1 MRYFLLWMLFCL
13 AATTYA
19 QKETFDLIKFQPP
32 ANWKKETRE
41 TMLIYNTTNKK
52 DRTWCQVAIVK
63 STISKGTIEQDFV
76 SEWQELVVKNYQP
89 KEGPAAGETQEAEG
103 WKIKTGEGKFNF
115 NNAEAIVMLVT
126 ASGYNRCVSIVVT
139 TNHEEY
145 FNNVNVLLE
154 SVEMIKPETPS
165 NQPPGSTLPPGSTP
179 PPGST
184 AGTYAFTTTNFDN
197 GWTSTVQE
205 NWVQVTK
212 GTMKVLIHYPD
223 KHVDDYNPDLLAG
236 LQYAWNALVA
246 PRYNNPGNL
255 VFRPQSGWQSIEFA
269 ESDAVDKTTGA
280 RVHVVLFKK
289 NYSGGSGKYLEF
301 ITPDK
306 QSFEKE
312 FGTYENAAADYSSEA
327 WDKIAAMATYNK
339 FAVAA
344 SDLKG
349 KWTSNFT
356 GMQQYVNAYTG
367 ANAGMNTHASNES
380 FEFGEGGTYHWNL
393 GVASG
398 FVGNIKFQSVKSS
411 GKLTVPDNWHIHFS
425 DIEGKPRNYNASFSC
440 VKGARVL
447 WIEGTAYGKAE

>member
-1 MRYFLLWMLFCL
+1 MKYLLLCL
-13 AATTYA
+13 LVSFAATTQA

-32 ANWKKETRE
+32 ANWKKETKE
-41 TMLIYNTTNKK
+41 SMLVYNTTNKK

-63 STISKGTIEQDFV
+63 STISKGTIEQDFA

-89 KEGPAAGETQEAEG
+89 IEGPGEQEAQEADG

-115 NNAEAIVMLVT
+115 SNAEAIVMLTTV
-126 ASGYNRCVSIVVT
+126 AGFNRCVSILIT
-139 TNHEEY
+139 TNHEDY
-145 FNNVNVLLE
+145 FKDVNAILE
-154 SVEMIKPETPS
+154 SVEMIKPATPS
-165 NQPPGSTLPPGSTP
+165 HAPVVSTP
-179 PPGST
+179 
-184 AGTYAFTTTNFDN
+184 GTYAFTTTNFDN

-205 NWVQVTK
+205 NWVQVTR

-223 KHVDDYNPDLLAG
+223 KRVDAYNADLLGG
-236 LQYAWNALVA
+236 LQEAWNILVA
-246 PRYNNPGNL
+246 PRYSNTGNL

-269 ESDAVDKTTGA
+269 ESDAVDKATGKT
-280 RVHVVLFKK
+280 VHVVLFKK
-289 NYSGGSGKYLEF
+289 NYSSGSGKYLEF

-312 FGTYENAAADYSSEA
+312 FGTYENAAADHSSGA
-327 WDKIAAMATYNK
+327 WDKMAEMATYNK

-349 KWTSNFT
+349 KWTNNFT

-380 FEFGEGGTYHWNL
+380 FEFGEGSTYHWNL

-398 FVGNIKFQSVKSS
+398 FVGNIKFQSVKSN
-411 GKLTVPDNWHIHFS
+411 GKFTVPDNWHINFS
-425 DIEGKPRNYNASFSC
+425 DIEGKPRSYNASFSC
-440 VKGARVL
+440 VKGARML
-447 WIEGTAYGKAE
+447 WIEGSAFGKVE